1 MILEGLN
8 KEPKRRTRF
17 LVKGRG
23 GASLYR
29 YLWKKLGKLLAGS
42 QGLEENAS
50 RVDA

>member
-1 MILEGLN
+1 MILEELN

-17 LVKGRG
+17 LVKVRG

-29 YLWKKLGKLLAGS
+29 SLWKKLGKLLAGS
-42 QGLEENAS
+42 EGLEENAS